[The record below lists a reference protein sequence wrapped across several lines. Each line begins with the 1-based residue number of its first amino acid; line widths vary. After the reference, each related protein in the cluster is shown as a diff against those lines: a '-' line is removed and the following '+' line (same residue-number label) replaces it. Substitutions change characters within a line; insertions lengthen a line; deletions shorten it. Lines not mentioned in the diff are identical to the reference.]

1 MTDTN
6 STPTAQANPTT
17 ITSPSS
23 TSSQEPT
30 INIDKSNI
38 FEYSDIMNKILNTPL
53 TSALNK
59 LYEKTSYLDR
69 YGGSVVVAM
78 FTIIGIF
85 MFFTYYYLKNNSDV
99 IKNNWQKNRCNPLYI
114 PFAGIIIDPKN
125 MTKEEYATK
134 NFFHCFGVLLKDI
147 IEAALAPIQAATIL
161 ITATAS
167 VMMQTMNS
175 LMGAILYLRNSLS
188 SGFGLLGN
196 RSMNSLTL
204 LTKLSHLVKN
214 SINQGQGIL
223 VTILYIFF
231 TAYDM
236 LASFF
241 YVLIIAALIF
251 LAVALAA
258 VIVAWALVGLVVGFL
273 YFQPWLGY
281 LAIIMY
287 NIAIGLTLAY
297 VIILIMVIVVI
308 VFSVTVMKKTSR

>member
-1 MTDTN
+1 MADI
-6 STPTAQANPTT
+6 TT
-17 ITSPSS
+17 ITSTPSILT
-23 TSSQEPT
+23 TSPHQVI
-30 INIDKSNI
+30 INIDKSNT
-38 FEYSDIMNKILNTPL
+38 FEYSDIMNEILNTPL
-53 TSALNK
+53 TATLNK

-69 YGGSVVVAM
+69 YGGSVVIAM

-167 VMMQTMNS
+167 VMMQTTNS
-175 LMGAILYLRNSLS
+175 LMGAILYVRNSLS

-196 RSMNSLTL
+196 RSMNFLTL

-231 TAYDM
+231 TAYGM

-251 LAVALAA
+251 LAAALATMLA
-258 VIVAWALVGLVVGFL
+258 AWIVVGIISGLLFWA
-273 YFQPWLGY
+273 PWLGFI
-281 LAIIMY
+281 AIILY

-308 VFSVTVMKKTSR
+308 VFSVTVMKKTL

>member
-1 MTDTN
+1 MTDTY
-6 STPTAQANPTT
+6 SAPANPTT
-17 ITSPSS
+17 ITS

-38 FEYSDIMNKILNTPL
+38 FKYSDIMNKILNTPL

-85 MFFTYYYLKNNSDV
+85 MFFTYYYLKNNSDA

-214 SINQGQGIL
+214 SINQGQGVL

-251 LAVALAA
+251 LAAALAA
-258 VIVAWALVGLVVGFL
+258 VIVAWALVGLIAGLLF
-273 YFQPWLGY
+273 FQPWLGF
-281 LAIIMY
+281 LAIILY